1 MFAVPGGVFSKSES
15 GAVLTYKFYKYAEV
29 KKTFQ
34 WSTDMSNWF
43 DASDSD
49 ITVEEVQ
56 TDLIYKFTKPIPD
69 GGRCFM
75 RVKIEK

>member
-1 MFAVPGGVFSKSES
+1 
-15 GAVLTYKFYKYAEV
+15 
-29 KKTFQ
+29 
-34 WSTDMSNWF
+34 MSNWF